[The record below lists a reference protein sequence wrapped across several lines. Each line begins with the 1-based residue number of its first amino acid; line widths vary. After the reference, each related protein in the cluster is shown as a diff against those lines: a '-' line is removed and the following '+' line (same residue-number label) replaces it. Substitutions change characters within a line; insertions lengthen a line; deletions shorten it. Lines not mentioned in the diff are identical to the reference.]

1 MKPFAELREQLL
13 DAAGAFAEGPGALSG
28 ILAGMVDDVDRALR
42 EDLEI
47 FPVCHHSPS
56 SALAMARRLREKR
69 PKVVYL
75 EMCDDLGPL
84 LDELRNCR
92 LPVALQAFA
101 TELDGFPA
109 AWAPLSVIAPITEAS
124 AEYQAIAYAL
134 ETPGV
139 ELVPVDRSSDHV
151 FQWEPRERAE
161 PAGKAAPDEEAAL
174 HGDSVGVELGDLRP
188 RFAELEEHLLH
199 HGKVRHW
206 SEWWDQ
212 YVEQPLSG
220 ADYDT
225 YRQVMVMIGSLFRR
239 LRRDGDDHR
248 DEERERYMWT
258 RMREHLASSGTD
270 PADCLYVCG
279 AFHAASRVEQF
290 GAASTAPYEI
300 TPRTGTRWQY
310 GLIPSSHSAIEA
322 QFGLAPGSVS
332 IASATWSK
340 ALRRGGVEPF
350 RLKGQKGTRRQT
362 GGLPSAAS
370 PSGGAD
376 PSFRREENTLQQTA
390 PTASGPAVGRA
401 TELPAGLPEQA
412 GPGAT
417 EPQAQEGAQQAG
429 PDVAE
434 PQAREGA
441 QQAGPGATE
450 PQAQEGAQQAGPGAT
465 EPQAQEGAQQA
476 GPGATEPQAREGA
489 QQAGSG
495 AAEPQAREGAQQAGS
510 GAAEPQAQE
519 GAQRA
524 AAFGSSGRV
533 DDRLSGFLASPP
545 AQDGLDEAELLGWC
559 VDIVRLARRNGY
571 QASTADAIAVFETSV
586 LLANM
591 RNRRRPT
598 PYDFQDAAV
607 TCIEKETVPGRRDVA
622 RLCEILLG
630 GDRIGQV
637 GYESLPPLARDVLD
651 RLEPL
656 GLDLQK
662 RTIQRALL
670 DLKARPELNQCSDL
684 LWILQRLLPQGTVR
698 PIMGSRGLGERSIQ
712 ESWDL
717 ALGRDQRALVELGYE
732 GVSVEQVLEQ
742 RLRRA
747 VWDPK
752 ATAST
757 ALAAVEDAVRLLPGQ
772 RLPDE
777 LGARAVE
784 LLSAERDVDD
794 APEVLRRIRRLL
806 SHYRATQPALPRWCE
821 SFVTTGYAHYCT
833 LLPTAF
839 TEEETGLRQV
849 AAMLGF
855 LFGMESLALS
865 LGCDHA
871 QLEIAVRQSHPESP
885 AKTALLWAVRSR
897 LGLLS
902 QDELR
907 SLSDGLLDN
916 PFTLEAF
923 PHYLSGFIHSL
934 DPVPA
939 MTPFVVE
946 LMSKAFARLPDS
958 VLLPWLPKLITALRA
973 EARELVPVLVREAAR
988 TFPAALPVLD
998 AWTPP
1003 WSAQRPPTTTRRP
1016 VESGPAAALL
1026 AAHPQ
1031 TCEAVA
1037 ALLGH
1042 DPVWRE
1048 SAPTAEGPEEA
1059 AALLTRHPETATAV
1073 AALL

>member
-13 DAAGAFAEGPGALSG
+13 DAAGTFAEGPDALSG

-42 EDLEI
+42 EELEI
-47 FPVCHHSPS
+47 FPVCHHSPA

-75 EMCDDLGPL
+75 ELCDDLGPL
-84 LDELRNCR
+84 LGELRNCR

-101 TELDGFPA
+101 TDLDGFPA
-109 AWAPLSVIAPITEAS
+109 AWAPLSVVAPITEAS

-134 ETPGV
+134 DTPGV

-151 FQWEPRERAE
+151 FQWEPREPAERA
-161 PAGKAAPDEEAAL
+161 AASDEEAAL
-174 HGDSVGVELGDLRP
+174 HGDSVGIELGDLRP
-188 RFAELEEHLLH
+188 RFAELEEHLLR

-220 ADYDT
+220 ADHDT

-239 LRRDGDDHR
+239 LRRDRDDHR

-258 RMREHLASSGTD
+258 RMREHLAASGVD

-290 GAASTAPYEI
+290 GLASTAPYEI

-332 IASATWSK
+332 VATATWSK
-340 ALRRGGVEPF
+340 AVRRSGVKPF
-350 RLKGQKGTRRQT
+350 RLQGQKDAR
-362 GGLPSAAS
+362 
-370 PSGGAD
+370 
-376 PSFRREENTLQQTA
+376 
-390 PTASGPAVGRA
+390 
-401 TELPAGLPEQA
+401 EQA
-412 GPGAT
+412 APALA
-417 EPQAQEGAQQAG
+417 PAL
-429 PDVAE
+429 
-434 PQAREGA
+434 
-441 QQAGPGATE
+441 
-450 PQAQEGAQQAGPGAT
+450 
-465 EPQAQEGAQQA
+465 
-476 GPGATEPQAREGA
+476 
-489 QQAGSG
+489 
-495 AAEPQAREGAQQAGS
+495 
-510 GAAEPQAQE
+510 
-519 GAQRA
+519 A
-524 AAFGSSGRV
+524 AALAAPEPAA
-533 DDRLSGFLASPP
+533 DRLAGFLTGPP
-545 AQDGLDEAELLGWC
+545 AQDDLDEAELLGWC

-586 LLANM
+586 LLAGM
-591 RNRRRPT
+591 RNRARPT

-637 GYESLPPLARDVLD
+637 GYEALPPLARDVLD

-656 GLDLQK
+656 GLDLRA
-662 RTIQRALL
+662 RTIKRALL
-670 DLKARPELNQCSDL
+670 DLKTDPELAPCSDL
-684 LWILQRLLPQGTVR
+684 LWILHRLLPQGTVR

-732 GVSVEQVLEQ
+732 GVTVEQVLEQ

-747 VWDPK
+747 VRDPR

-757 ALAAVEDAVRLLPGQ
+757 ALAAVEDAIRLLPGR
-772 RLPDE
+772 RLPEE
-777 LGARAVE
+777 LGSRAVE
-784 LLSAERDVDD
+784 LLSAERTVDD

-806 SHYRATQPALPRWCE
+806 AHHRAAGPRLPRWCE
-821 SFVTTGYAHYCT
+821 DFATTGYAHYCT

-839 TEEETGLRQV
+839 ADEAGGVRQV
-849 AAMLGF
+849 AATLGF
-855 LFGMESLALS
+855 LFGMEGLALS
-865 LGCDHA
+865 LGCDHT
-871 QLEIAVRQSHPESP
+871 QLELAVRQSHPEAP
-885 AKTALLWAVRSR
+885 AKTALLWAARSR

-907 SLSDGLLDN
+907 ARCDALLDS
-916 PFTLEAF
+916 PFTVEAF
-923 PHYLSGFIHSL
+923 PQYMSGFVHSL
-934 DPVPA
+934 EPVP
-939 MTPFVVE
+939 TLGPFVVE

-958 VLLPWLPKLITALRA
+958 VLLPWLPKLITTLRA
-973 EARELVPVLVREAAR
+973 EARDLVPVLVREAAR
-988 TFPAALPVLD
+988 TFPAALPALD
-998 AWTPP
+998 SWVPP
-1003 WSAQRPPTTTRRP
+1003 WERGQPPSDSPQP
-1016 VESGPAAALL
+1016 VGSGPASTLL
-1026 AAHPQ
+1026 ASHPVA
-1031 TCEAVA
+1031 CDALAV
-1037 ALLGH
+1037 LFGH
-1042 DPVWRE
+1042 EPVWQEPSPSVDASRE
-1048 SAPTAEGPEEA
+1048 VST
-1059 AALLTRHPETATAV
+1059 LLTRHPD
-1073 AALL
+1073 AAAAIASLL